1 MAVFAC
7 VHSFT
12 ALAIFLLDF
21 CRQTGVLRKVD
32 EVSEVDIPATDNNG
46 GADGARLLREA
57 INSATND
64 RGTIFMA
71 AISSGNPSIVQLV
84 EECITAVYASDPAQ
98 VRLTM
103 KQVVYARMIV
113 FTALIRCGIC
123 RMPYITRRY
132 IIV

>member
-1 MAVFAC
+1 
-7 VHSFT
+7 
-12 ALAIFLLDF
+12 
-21 CRQTGVLRKVD
+21 TGVLRKVD

-46 GADGARLLREA
+46 GEDGARLLREA

-98 VRLTM
+98 VWELLGATSSHNRICPLT
-103 KQVVYARMIV
+103 YA
-113 FTALIRCGIC
+113 ALT
-123 RMPYITRRY
+123 PVSITRDTSLS
-132 IIV
+132 